1 MPNAIKYSTS
11 AQTLALKK
19 GNFWIGTGDVPKGP
33 TSSTDYWNGITPPAG
48 GYTIYLNKASNGPSI
63 YVASND
69 SQLIDFTNR
78 IAGANYT
85 TATECLNYF
94 AGQSDKMVL
103 NSDYPNIVTNGLIM
117 ELDSSITP
125 SYPRTGNVF
134 YDNSASGYNSIIYN
148 SPLWNS
154 GGWFVFD
161 GTDDVIETSQTFQF
175 SKEGQFSVSGII
187 KIQSHTFREGAAAGI
202 IGKGHWYSNTWDVWL
217 SNGHN
222 IYFET
227 SGDNNPNNWQSIVSD
242 PLTVG
247 RWYFFTATYNN
258 GSKKLYLNTSVTTG
272 SYTGTGGFANNNTVQ
287 IARRYGDASRSLIG
301 DGINFSIYN
310 RELNFNEVMQNYYQG
325 SIVTSGLV
333 LALDGSNIIS
343 YPKSG
348 TEWYDMSG
356 NNYKVTNC
364 NFQMSTNG
372 YYSLWSNG
380 NDADIASSAILDND
394 FHTIEFLLMF
404 KSSTSYPN
412 GYTGG
417 WEQFFGYFGSGSDR
431 TPGIWRFPSARLI
444 HWQYA
449 PGFNGPNFG
458 KNAANEEFDLNKY
471 YSVIVTKDGGTVKTY
486 INGVLTNTV
495 GASFPKTPGSSI
507 VRFYDYYAADLM
519 EIQVCRIYNRALTQ
533 QEVTINYNSV
543 SNKI

>member
-1 MPNAIKYSTS
+1 MPNSIKYSAT

-19 GNFWIGTGDVPKGP
+19 GNFWIGTGDVGKGP
-33 TSSTDYWNGITPPAG
+33 TSTSGYWNGITPPSG

-63 YVASND
+63 YVPSND
-69 SQLIDFTNR
+69 TQLIDLTNK
-78 IAGANYT
+78 IAGTNYT
-85 TATECLNYF
+85 TVNQCFNYYS
-94 AGQSDKMVL
+94 GQSDKMVL
-103 NSDYPNIVTNGLIM
+103 NKDYSSLVTNGLVFNM
-117 ELDSSITP
+117 DASFVP
-125 SYPRTGNVF
+125 SYPRNGTTW
-134 YDNSASGYNSIIYN
+134 YDISSLG
-148 SPLWNS
+148 NS
-154 GGWFVFD
+154 GTLVNGPYFDSTGSLVFD
-161 GTDDVIETSQTFQF
+161 GADDSVYCTNFGISQTFTV
-175 SKEGQFSVSGII
+175 SSWIKCTNVSGENNIVSKNGPYFMRI
-187 KIQSHTFREGAAAGI
+187 SNSKVRFNVLTDSGWLFQNGTTTLLNNKWYNLVMTYDGSSF
-202 IGKGHWYSNTWDVWL
+202 KGYINSVLEFNT
-217 SNGHN
+217 SKTG
-222 IYFET
+222 
-227 SGDNNPNNWQSIVSD
+227 SIVSNA
-242 PLTVG
+242 PFYIG
-247 RWYFFTATYNN
+247 
-258 GSKKLYLNTSVTTG
+258 
-272 SYTGTGGFANNNTVQ
+272 YTPEAGENGGF
-287 IARRYGDASRSLIG
+287 YGNIQSVMVHNRSLSASEI
-301 DGINFSIYN
+301 S
-310 RELNFNEVMQNYYQG
+310 QNYYQG

-394 FHTIEFLLMF
+394 YHTIEFLLMF
-404 KSSTSYPN
+404 KGSSSYPN

-431 TPGIWRFPSARLI
+431 TPGIWRFPSSRII

-471 YSVIVTKDGGTVKTY
+471 YSIIVTKDGGTVKTY

-507 VRFYDYYAADLM
+507 VRFYDYYTSDLM

>member
-1 MPNAIKYSTS
+1 MVFNM
-11 AQTLALKK
+11 
-19 GNFWIGTGDVPKGP
+19 
-33 TSSTDYWNGITPPAG
+33 DY
-48 GYTIYLNKASNGPSI
+48 PSI
-63 YVASND
+63 V
-69 SQLIDFTNR
+69 IDGLLLNLD
-78 IAGANYT
+78 AG
-85 TATECLNYF
+85 F
-94 AGQSDKMVL
+94 
-103 NSDYPNIVTNGLIM
+103 
-117 ELDSSITP
+117 TP
-125 SYPRTGNVF
+125 SYPKNGTTWYDTSSGGN
-134 YDNSASGYNSIIYN
+134 NGTLIN
-148 SPLWNS
+148 SPSYN
-154 GGWFVFD
+154 D
-161 GTDDVIETSQTFQF
+161 TS
-175 SKEGQFSVSGII
+175 K
-187 KIQSHTFREGAAAGI
+187 
-202 IGKGHWYSNTWDVWL
+202 
-217 SNGHN
+217 
-222 IYFET
+222 
-227 SGDNNPNNWQSIVSD
+227 SIVLD
-242 PLTVG
+242 GGDDFIDTG
-247 RWYFFTATYNN
+247 KTAAQFGFYN
-258 GSKKLYLNTSVTTG
+258 G
-272 SYTGTGGFANNNTVQ
+272 SYTMEAWVYPTDLSNDRTMFGTDQSSYGTGLHLVFRNGVIYQGHYGSDFGAGSVSANIWYQIVYTYNASNNVCEIFKNGVSQGSGNITPFVGTTNILLSRWGGGGYFQ
-287 IARRYGDASRSLIG
+287 GNGLRYR
-301 DGINFSIYN
+301 IYN
-310 RELNFNEVMQNYYQG
+310 LVLTPAEILQNYYQG

-394 FHTIEFLLMF
+394 YHTIEFLLMF
-404 KSSTSYPN
+404 KGSSSYPN

-431 TPGIWRFPSARLI
+431 TPGIWRFPSSRII

-471 YSVIVTKDGGTVKTY
+471 YSIIVTKDGGTVKTY

-507 VRFYDYYAADLM
+507 VRFYDYYTSDLM